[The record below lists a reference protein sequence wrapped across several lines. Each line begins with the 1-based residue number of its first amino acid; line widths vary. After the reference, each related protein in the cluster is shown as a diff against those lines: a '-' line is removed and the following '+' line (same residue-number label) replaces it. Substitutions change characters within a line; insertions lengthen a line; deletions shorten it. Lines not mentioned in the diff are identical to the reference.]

1 MSDDSMEGEVSSSSL
16 SPEKRRS
23 TVPNILPHQRSFEKR
38 YSHMIHRQI
47 LETGVNKE
55 ALQRQINAYFSC
67 GGGKASSSSTATAED
82 DAKDNVP
89 ESADRA
95 SETAENGAEEVNKA
109 EGHKR
114 SLDKAETIDVAEI
127 PGAKATADNL

>member
-1 MSDDSMEGEVSSSSL
+1 MSDDNLDGDLNSAVS

-38 YSHMIHRQI
+38 YSHMIHKQI

-67 GGGKASSSSTATAED
+67 GGAGSSKGDTRNRQED
-82 DAKDNVP
+82 MNENVTEAAANGEEGQQK
-89 ESADRA
+89 ESVKR
-95 SETAENGAEEVNKA
+95 AEEESRKT
-109 EGHKR
+109 
-114 SLDKAETIDVAEI
+114 LDKAETVDIAELHGTKVA
-127 PGAKATADNL
+127 GDL